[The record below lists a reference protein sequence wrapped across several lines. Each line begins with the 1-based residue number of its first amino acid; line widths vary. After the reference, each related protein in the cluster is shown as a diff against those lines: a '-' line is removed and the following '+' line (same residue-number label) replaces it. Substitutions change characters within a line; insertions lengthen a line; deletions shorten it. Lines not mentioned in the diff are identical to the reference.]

1 MKTPSIGTLSFGF
14 VGAAALLL
22 LAIGAPNSRV
32 ATPPAAPAA
41 SPTPSVSANGFSLAS
56 TSVDL
61 PTDEGRYPDGPH
73 ADVINANCTS
83 CHSASM
89 ALNQPPLPA
98 DQWTAE
104 VTKMREVYKA
114 PVAEADVPAIV
125 AYLTTMSAQL
135 PGAAKGKAQDP
146 NPKAA
151 PDVSGGSGGSG

>member
-14 VGAAALLL
+14 VGATVVLL
-22 LAIGAPNSRV
+22 LAIGAPNSRI
-32 ATPPAAPAA
+32 APPPAAPPA
-41 SPTPSVSANGFSLAS
+41 PPPPSVSARGFSLAS

-61 PTDEGRYPDGPH
+61 PTDEGQYPAGPH

-89 ALNQPPLPA
+89 ALNQPPLSS

-114 PVAEADVPAIV
+114 PVAQADVPAIV
-125 AYLTTMSAQL
+125 AYLTAMSAKQ

-146 NPKAA
+146 DPKAS
-151 PDVSGGSGGSG
+151 PDVSGGSG

>member
-1 MKTPSIGTLSFGF
+1 MKTSISTLSFGL
-14 VGAAALLL
+14 VGVTAVLLF
-22 LAIGAPNSRV
+22 AIGAPNSRIV
-32 ATPPAAPAA
+32 PPPAAPVA
-41 SPTPSVSANGFSLAS
+41 PPPSVSANGFSLAS

-61 PTDEGRYPDGPH
+61 PTDEAQYPDGPH

-89 ALNQPPLPA
+89 ALNQPPLSA

-125 AYLTTMSAQL
+125 AYLAGMSAKL
-135 PGAAKGKAQDP
+135 PGVAKGKAQDP
-146 NPKAA
+146 DPKTA
-151 PDVSGGSGGSG
+151 PDVSGGSG

>member
-14 VGAAALLL
+14 VGATAVLL

-32 ATPPAAPAA
+32 APPATAPAA
-41 SPTPSVSANGFSLAS
+41 LPPPSVSANGFSLAS

-61 PTDEGRYPDGPH
+61 PTDEAQYPDGLH

-89 ALNQPPLPA
+89 ALNQPPLSA

-114 PVAEADVPAIV
+114 PVAAAEVPAIV
-125 AYLTTMSAQL
+125 AYLTAMSAKQ
-135 PGAAKGKAQDP
+135 PGATKGKAQDLG
-146 NPKAA
+146 PKAA
-151 PDVSGGSGGSG
+151 PDVSGGSG

>member
-1 MKTPSIGTLSFGF
+1 VKTPSIGTLSFGF
-14 VGAAALLL
+14 VGIAAVTL

-32 ATPPAAPAA
+32 APPPAAPAA
-41 SPTPSVSANGFSLAS
+41 PPPPSVSANGFSLAS

-61 PTDEGRYPDGPH
+61 PTDEGQYPDGQH

-89 ALNQPPLPA
+89 ALNQPPLSA

-114 PVAEADVPAIV
+114 PVAATDVPAIV
-125 AYLTTMSAQL
+125 AYLTGMSAKQ

-146 NPKAA
+146 DPKVA
-151 PDVSGGSGGSG
+151 PDVSGGSG